1 MTFLCLLDRHSSY
14 WICRG
19 LPWFL
24 PVWLELRTSISTS
37 TGASQHR
44 CMRPGH
50 SAPALVRKD
59 TWSAQLMRL
68 QRRSSRDR
76 QVGTLPYLPLT
87 GSYRVDRDS
96 GISRLMKER
105 SNQGLMVCSF
115 PCPRPVGNYLPCTRF
130 GTSPP
135 LRVRDGLPWQ
145 ECMIA
150 GHRKTGTDQLGMVS
164 GLMTLECRRS
174 CRDLRVG
181 TMTVPDL
188 VDMCQADTGSGMR
201 IQFR

>member
-1 MTFLCLLDRHSSY
+1 MPFLCLFDRHSSC

-37 TGASQHR
+37 TGASPHR
-44 CMRPGH
+44 CMKPGH
-50 SAPALVRKD
+50 SAPALVQKG

-105 SNQGLMVCSF
+105 SNQGLRVCSF
-115 PCPRPVGNYLPCTRF
+115 PYPRLVGNCPPCTRF
-130 GTSPP
+130 GTTPP
-135 LRVRDGLPWQ
+135 LRVRDALPWQ
-145 ECMIA
+145 GCMIA
-150 GHRKTGTDQLGMVS
+150 GHRTTGTDQLGMVS
-164 GLMTLECRRS
+164 GLMTLECR
-174 CRDLRVG
+174 
-181 TMTVPDL
+181 
-188 VDMCQADTGSGMR
+188 
-201 IQFR
+201 